1 MAAQKMSTRK
11 MLEMLVRKCADQ
23 RTYSVKLID
32 IDDGMVVEAPH
43 PIDLIFTAA
52 KNWNHL
58 WVVEVLS
65 VKRVNNQV
73 LVVMNTG
80 IPQSNGD
87 PDFPSYTPTC
97 IK

>member
-1 MAAQKMSTRK
+1 MTTQKMSTRK

-32 IDDGMVVEAPH
+32 IDDGAVFEAPH

-52 KNWNHL
+52 KSWNHL

-65 VKRVNNQV
+65 VKLVSNQM
-73 LVVMNTG
+73 LVVVNSG
-80 IPQSNGD
+80 IPQNNGD
-87 PDFPSYTPTC
+87 PDFPSYTT
-97 IK
+97 K